1 MGATKAELQERM
13 THAEFVEHKIDY
25 ELLPWGDDWVQIDL
39 LLHAILKT
47 TKGDFIP
54 RGRIAVSSLS
64 DDALAAKVKA
74 IFGVDDLPAGE
85 CA

>member
-1 MGATKAELQERM
+1 MGCTKAELQERM
-13 THAEFVEHKIDY
+13 TYAEFVEHKVDY

-54 RGRIAVSSLS
+54 RGRIAVMPQTPEE
-64 DDALAAKVKA
+64 LAAKLDA
-74 IFGVDDLPAGE
+74 MFGITPEMKGE
-85 CA
+85 A